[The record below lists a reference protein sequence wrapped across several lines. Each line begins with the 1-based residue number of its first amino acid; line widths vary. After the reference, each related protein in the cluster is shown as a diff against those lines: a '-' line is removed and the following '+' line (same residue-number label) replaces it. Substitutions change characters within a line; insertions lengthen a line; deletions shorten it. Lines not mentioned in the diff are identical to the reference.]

1 MKLTTIAIAA
11 TLGVTSAQAALTS
24 LNFDGAVDTAITN
37 GYSGLT
43 FRSPVA
49 ANDPVPTWSVA
60 GAATP
65 GNVLSLGAAFPIIQA
80 DGQIIDSVF
89 VTAVSIG
96 TPDGGGGTIP
106 ESASAVLTAL
116 TLGGLALTR
125 RRPPKAV
132 ACATAWA
139 TPNP

>member
-37 GYSGLT
+37 DYSGLT

-49 ANDPVPTWSVA
+49 ANDPVPTWSFA
-60 GAATP
+60 GADTP
-65 GNVLSLGAAFPIIQA
+65 GNVLSLGAAFPVIQA
-80 DGQIIDSVF
+80 DGQTIDSVF

-96 TPDGGGGTIP
+96 KPDGGGTIP